1 MKVLVVGGGGREH
14 TLIWKIAQSPKVD
27 RIFCVPGNA
36 GIASLAE
43 CFPGDVADIEG
54 LADFAKSKQVD
65 LTIVG
70 PEIPLSL
77 GIVDVFRARGM
88 SIFGPS
94 KAAAILESSKAFM
107 KDLLK
112 KYKIPSADFSI
123 FDKASAAIAYAH
135 SLTMPIVIKAD
146 GLAAGKGVIICQD
159 HAQAESAI
167 RQIMEE
173 RVFQDAG
180 NKVVVEEFLAGEEAS
195 FLAFTDG
202 KTVIPMASSQ
212 DHKAIFDGDEG
223 PNTGGMGA
231 YSPAPVI
238 DKKMEKRVMEEI
250 MLPTVQAMEA
260 EGRRYEGVLY
270 AGLMIVNDN
279 PYVLEFNCRFGDPET
294 QALLPRL
301 KSDLVSIMEAVIDKR
316 LDKETLQ
323 WDPQAAV
330 CIVAS
335 SGGYPGS
342 YEKGKVIS
350 GLDKA
355 GEKSPTMIFHA
366 GTKINGSN
374 VLTSGGRVL
383 GVTALGNSIQ
393 AAIDRAYKSIASIN
407 FEGMHYRK
415 DIGRKALK
423 YLSNTNCQKAR

>member
-14 TLIWKIAQSPKVD
+14 TLVWKIAQSPKVD
-27 RIFCVPGNA
+27 KIFCVPGNA
-36 GIASLAE
+36 GIARLAE
-43 CFPGDVADIEG
+43 CIPGDVADIEG
-54 LADFAKSKQVD
+54 LVDLAESRQVD
-65 LTIVG
+65 LTVIG
-70 PEIPLSL
+70 PEVPLSL

-88 SIFGPS
+88 SVFGPL

-112 KYKIPSADFSI
+112 KYKIPSADFAI
-123 FDKASAAIAYAH
+123 FDKADNAIEYAR
-135 SLTMPIVIKAD
+135 SLTMPIVVKAD

-180 NKVVVEEFLAGEEAS
+180 NKVVVEEFLTGEEAS

-202 KTVIPMASSQ
+202 KTVVPMASSQ
-212 DHKAIFDGDEG
+212 DHKAIYDNDEG

-238 DKKMEKRVMEEI
+238 DKEMEKRVMEEI
-250 MLPTVQAMEA
+250 MLPTVRAMEA
-260 EGRRYEGVLY
+260 EGRSYEGVLY
-270 AGLMIVNDN
+270 AGLMIVDGN

-301 KSDLVSIMEAVIDKR
+301 QSDLVVIMEAVIEKR
-316 LDKETLQ
+316 LDREILQ

-350 GLDKA
+350 GLDEA
-355 GEKSPTMIFHA
+355 GEMSQTMIFHA
-366 GTKINGSN
+366 GTKKNDSD
-374 VLTSGGRVL
+374 VLTAGGRVL
-383 GVTALGNSIQ
+383 GVTALGSSIQ
-393 AAIDRAYKSIASIN
+393 EAIDRAYKRIASIN
-407 FEGMHYRK
+407 FEGMHYRR

-423 YLSNTNCQKAR
+423 HLSLSGS

>member
-1 MKVLVVGGGGREH
+1 MKVLIVGGGGREH
-14 TLIWKIAQSPKVD
+14 TLAWKIAQSPKVD
-27 RIFCVPGNA
+27 KIFCVPGNA
-36 GIASLAE
+36 GIASFAE
-43 CFPGDVADIEG
+43 CIPGDVADIEG
-54 LADFAKSKQVD
+54 LADLAESKQVD
-65 LTIVG
+65 LTVVG
-70 PEIPLSL
+70 PEVPLSL
-77 GIVDVFRARGM
+77 GIVDVFRARGI
-88 SIFGPS
+88 SVFGPP

-112 KYKIPSADFSI
+112 KYEIPSAGFSI
-123 FDKASAAIAYAH
+123 FDKADEAIEYAR
-135 SLTMPIVIKAD
+135 SLTMPIVVKAD

-167 RQIMEE
+167 RLIMEE

-180 NKVVVEEFLAGEEAS
+180 NKVIVEEFLAGEEAS

-202 KTVIPMASSQ
+202 KTVVPMASSQ
-212 DHKAIFDGDEG
+212 DHKAIDDNDEG

-238 DKKMEKRVMEEI
+238 DKEMEKRVMEEI
-250 MLPTVQAMEA
+250 MLPTVRAMEA
-260 EGRRYEGVLY
+260 EGRSYEGVLY
-270 AGLMIVNDN
+270 AGLMIVDGN

-301 KSDLVSIMEAVIDKR
+301 QSDLVLVMEAVIDKR
-316 LDKETLQ
+316 LDRETLQ

-350 GLDKA
+350 GLNEA
-355 GEKSPTMIFHA
+355 GDMSQTMIFHA
-366 GTKINGSN
+366 GTKKNDSD
-374 VLTSGGRVL
+374 VLTAGGRVL
-383 GVTALGNSIQ
+383 GVTALGSSIQ
-393 AAIDRAYKSIASIN
+393 EAIDRAYKRIASIN

-423 YLSNTNCQKAR
+423 YLS